1 MDAVTV
7 TLLLSLFILM
17 VIVVL
22 FFFRLRFRRRPPVVR
37 NIFEEKN
44 STESPTPQNSD
55 MTRIR
60 QIMNKIHEIEKKIE
74 IVKIQNISEEAKN
87 TIIKELE
94 DEKKRLEEEISI
106 TAGFPESIKTSVKR
120 RKTP

>member
-1 MDAVTV
+1 M

-94 DEKKRLEEEISI
+94 DEKKRLEEEIKKLRHRSNVSL
-106 TAGFPESIKTSVKR
+106 GS
-120 RKTP
+120 